1 MSKPSL
7 TYGTWRADRIGPT
20 IIAAPQRGQAQTATV
35 SVVGRVVGGV
45 GVDDVTGAGLASSVR
60 ASRSGVS
67 VEALAREALE
77 RAVDFDDWFLGEV
90 ETGLAQVDA
99 GQTMTNDAVGE
110 RMAKKLAEHDAR
122 R

>member
-1 MSKPSL
+1 MELHLPLELEDKL
-7 TYGTWRADRIGPT
+7 
-20 IIAAPQRGQAQTATV
+20 AAA
-35 SVVGRVVGGV
+35 
-45 GVDDVTGAGLASSVR
+45 
-60 ASRSGVS
+60 ASRRGVS

-77 RAVDFDDWFLGEV
+77 RAVDYDDWFLQEV

-99 GQTMTNDAVGE
+99 GQTLTHDAVGE